1 MTSAIRVL
9 IADDHPLFRKG
20 LRGLL
25 DDAPDIRVI
34 AEADNGDRALASMQ
48 EAPPDVAVLDLDM
61 PGKGGLEIALAV
73 RDRRPPIRVVLLTA
87 HKSEVP
93 VHQALDAGVTGYL
106 LKDGAALEIVACIR
120 AVHAGLRYLSP
131 ELSTLLQTRKEKAE
145 AFAART
151 PNLNDLTAAERR
163 VLQLVALG
171 KTSREIGE
179 ALFVSARTVE
189 HHRASIAEKL
199 NLRGSNALVKFA
211 AEHKSA
217 LLS

>member
-1 MTSAIRVL
+1 MNLIRVL

-25 DDAPDIRVI
+25 DDAPDIQVVG
-34 AEADNGDRALASMQ
+34 EVDNGDAAVAMMQ
-48 EAPPDVAVLDLDM
+48 TAPADVAVLDLDM

-106 LKDGAALEIVACIR
+106 LKDGAALDIVECIR
-120 AVHAGLRYLSP
+120 AVHAGLRFLSP
-131 ELSTLLQTRKEKAE
+131 ELSALVQTRKAKAA
-145 AFAART
+145 AFAATT
-151 PNLNDLTAAERR
+151 PSLNELTASERK

-171 KTSREIGE
+171 KTSREIGV
-179 ALFVSARTVE
+179 ALFISARTVE
-189 HHRASIAEKL
+189 HHRAAIVEKL
-199 NLRGSNALVKFA
+199 KLRGSNALVKFA
-211 AEHKSA
+211 AENKTA
-217 LLS
+217 LLE